1 MVDGRAIRANSLVRR
16 RYPSTTGFR
25 RRRDVHPEWS
35 SEWEKMFVYSSSE
48 PTPPEVLERIKAA
61 YNEILAHLVGDIEIT
76 AARTD
81 YSTARLVLNA

>member
-1 MVDGRAIRANSLVRR
+1 
-16 RYPSTTGFR
+16 
-25 RRRDVHPEWS
+25 
-35 SEWEKMFVYSSSE
+35 MFVYSSSE